1 MDDRASLTL
10 YPKTRFT
17 IPTLAPGKTPNTRS
31 RFFGIKD
38 VREKGPSGGITLV
51 EQLTLYPKIK
61 GYNPNAG
68 TRNDP

>member
-1 MDDRASLTL
+1 LHHER
-10 YPKTRFT
+10 Y
-17 IPTLAPGKTPNTRS
+17 PNTRR

-38 VREKGPSGGITLV
+38 VRGKEPSGGITLV

-68 TRNDP
+68 TRNEPLTPEEEFFDI